1 MMNLYIFHVLEHILA
16 VAFQSVHINVVAEH
30 ERISSAVQLEILD
43 ADTITTPEYFVGIVH
58 RYVLDIY
65 FVHFTEHLRC
75 VDNRV
80 GHLQVIGIPQCRTP
94 SDIEIATVD
103 FETVYMPEGI
113 VTLKAAIYS
122 FDIATFFDGRFT
134 GTNNHIFQTKVV
146 GLEQGTL
153 APEFS
158 IFNQFHLI
166 YCFSCQSLLILKV
179 MFTLLRPR
187 TEANQDIGNSFFL
200 KPSILSIL

>member
-1 MMNLYIFHVLEHILA
+1 MNLYIFHVLEHILA

-80 GHLQVIGIPQCRTP
+80 VIFR
-94 SDIEIATVD
+94 
-103 FETVYMPEGI
+103 
-113 VTLKAAIYS
+113 
-122 FDIATFFDGRFT
+122 
-134 GTNNHIFQTKVV
+134 
-146 GLEQGTL
+146 
-153 APEFS
+153 
-158 IFNQFHLI
+158 
-166 YCFSCQSLLILKV
+166 
-179 MFTLLRPR
+179 
-187 TEANQDIGNSFFL
+187 
-200 KPSILSIL
+200 